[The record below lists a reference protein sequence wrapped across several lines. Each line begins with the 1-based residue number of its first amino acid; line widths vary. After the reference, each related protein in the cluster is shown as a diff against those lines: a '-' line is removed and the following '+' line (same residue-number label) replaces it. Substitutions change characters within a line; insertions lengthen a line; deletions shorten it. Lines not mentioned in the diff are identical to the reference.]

1 LANYKKRYLIG
12 ALFFIEIIIYDKISM
27 FAVIKTGGKQYKVT
41 QGEKLAVEKLENK
54 VGGKV
59 IFDQILLWSDEK
71 EVKIGNPLLSGVTVE
86 AKVLEQFRDDKVT
99 VIKHKAKKRYKKKYG
114 HRQPLTEIEVTKI
127 AVK

>member
-1 LANYKKRYLIG
+1 
-12 ALFFIEIIIYDKISM
+12 M